1 MLKEYPL
8 YLANDPI
15 RKEEKLD
22 VFDKYTGDMIGRVS
36 LADKDS
42 IEKALSAAVD
52 ATPLM
57 RKMQSFERKEIL
69 QYCVKRFLELKSAF
83 IDILCM
89 EVGKTL
95 NDAKSEF
102 DRFIGTFDL
111 SAEEATRIYGEVLP
125 LDIGPRGRGFCGLWQ
140 RVPIGPCLFIT
151 PFNFPINLAAHKIAP
166 AIAVGCPFI
175 LKPASLTPISALMI
189 AEVLAETSLPKGAF
203 SILPCPNAL
212 AEILV
217 ADPRLKLLSFT
228 GSDKVGWDLKI
239 KAQKKQVV
247 LELGGNAA
255 CIIDQHVDLEYVAQ
269 RLIFGAF
276 YMTGQS
282 CISVQRIYAHQ
293 DVYADLREK
302 LIQKANALKVGD
314 PKLTDTFVGPLI
326 SLEAAERLE
335 TWINEAIQMGSK
347 LLCGGKRKGAVLE
360 PTLLEGVGDTQKLNC
375 MEAFGPIAVLEPFTD
390 FEDVLTRVNQS
401 RYGLQAG
408 LFTRDIFHCHR
419 AFEKLEVGGLMIN
432 EVPSWR
438 SDNMPYGGTKDSGI
452 GREGVRFAIEHLTE
466 IRMMAMHFP

>member
-1 MLKEYPL
+1 MKDYPL
-8 YLANDPI
+8 YLANQAI
-15 RKEEKLD
+15 KKEEKLD
-22 VFDKYTGDMIGRVS
+22 VFDKYSGDLIGQVS

-42 IEKALSAAVD
+42 IEKALTAAQD
-52 ATPLM
+52 AAPII

-69 QYCVKRFLELKSAF
+69 HHCVKRFLELKSSF

-102 DRFIGTFDL
+102 DRFIGTFEL
-111 SAEEATRIYGEVLP
+111 SAEEATRIGGEVLP
-125 LDIGPRGRGFCGLWQ
+125 LDIGPRGAGFSGLWR

-175 LKPASLTPISALMI
+175 LKPASLTPISSLML
-189 AEVLAETSLPKGAF
+189 AEVLAETTLPKGFF
-203 SILPCPNAL
+203 SVLPCRNDL

-217 ADPRLKLLSFT
+217 RDPRLKLLSFT
-228 GSDKVGWDLKI
+228 GSDKVGWDLKA

-255 CIIDQHVDLEYVAQ
+255 CIVDQHVDLEYVVQ

-276 YMTGQS
+276 HMTGQS

-293 DVYADLREK
+293 NIYADLREK
-302 LIQKANALKVGD
+302 LIQASKALKVGN
-314 PKLTDTFVGPLI
+314 PKLADTFVGPLI
-326 SLEAAERLE
+326 NLEASIRLE
-335 TWINEAIQMGSK
+335 SWINEAIQGGAN
-347 LLCGGKRKGAVLE
+347 LLCGGKRTGAILE
-360 PTLLEGVGDTQKLNC
+360 PTLLENVGDTQKLSSA
-375 MEAFGPIAVLEPFTD
+375 EAFGPVAILEPFTD
-390 FEDVLTRVNQS
+390 FEDVLMRVNQS

-408 LFTRDIFHCHR
+408 LFSSNIFHCHH
-419 AFEKLEVGGLMIN
+419 AFEKLEVGGLIIN
-432 EVPSWR
+432 DVPSWR
-438 SDNMPYGGTKDSGI
+438 SDNMPYGGCKDSGI

-466 IRMMAMHFP
+466 IRMMAMHF